1 MSYRTW
7 TTYGLGFCVDDIETT
22 PEKLLKLAAMKS
34 EVLTEVRNYLNE
46 RFENGYRDEDL
57 TIEDFDDFEGDYCE
71 HGVAYVLYNV
81 IDEITVT
88 YATDFEGGQ
97 YILYG
102 PSYPW
107 SLSENEA
114 NLKEPDVEEIFEKYI
129 SILTDEVI
137 YIDYMSVENGG

>member
-7 TTYGLGFCVDDIETT
+7 TTYGLGFCVDDIKTT
-22 PEKLLKLAAMKS
+22 PEKLLKLAAMKPD
-34 EVLTEVRNYLNE
+34 VLANVRSYLDE
-46 RFENGYRDEDL
+46 CFENGYKDEDL
-57 TIEDFDDFEGDYCE
+57 TIEDFNDLEGDYCE
-71 HGVAYVLYNV
+71 YGIAYVLYNV
-81 IDEITVT
+81 INEITVV
-88 YATDFEGGQ
+88 YATDFDGQQ

-107 SLSENEA
+107 QLPENEA